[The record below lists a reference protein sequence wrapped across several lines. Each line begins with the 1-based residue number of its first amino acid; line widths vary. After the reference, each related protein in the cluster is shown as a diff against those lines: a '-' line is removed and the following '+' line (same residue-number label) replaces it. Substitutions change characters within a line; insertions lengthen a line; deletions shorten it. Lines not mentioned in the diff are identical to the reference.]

1 MRRLLQRLFDR
12 FRGRDDHYKL
22 YMAIVLI
29 TIALLIVIGNV
40 ITTISPKRLEIEFK
54 ADSGDSFQVT
64 EYHSSAEIKKTSRTT
79 KSSPSKPA
87 VTKKTT
93 ASKAP
98 KVTEAEIVYSFPA
111 DINTADL
118 GCFCAAD
125 GIGKELAQRIIA
137 YRDSVGIIY
146 NMDMLSEVEGIGEK
160 KLSSLKEQ
168 FYVLSSL
175 KEQFYVSSEDFRE
188 MPAAQTEA
196 QTVITEVIPD
206 EEENEPYEEETS
218 ETEEPE
224 PEPQMRRVNINTA
237 SAEEIAECLLI
248 DIEQANRI
256 VELRELISYFS
267 APEELILNDTMSKK
281 EIVERLDYIEI

>member
-1 MRRLLQRLFDR
+1 
-12 FRGRDDHYKL
+12 
-22 YMAIVLI
+22 
-29 TIALLIVIGNV
+29 
-40 ITTISPKRLEIEFK
+40 
-54 ADSGDSFQVT
+54 
-64 EYHSSAEIKKTSRTT
+64 
-79 KSSPSKPA
+79 
-87 VTKKTT
+87 
-93 ASKAP
+93 
-98 KVTEAEIVYSFPA
+98 
-111 DINTADL
+111 
-118 GCFCAAD
+118 
-125 GIGKELAQRIIA
+125 
-137 YRDSVGIIY
+137 
-146 NMDMLSEVEGIGEK
+146 MDMLSEVEGIGEK

-168 FYVLSSL
+168 FYV
-175 KEQFYVSSEDFRE
+175 SSEDYRE

-206 EEENEPYEEETS
+206 EEETEPYEEETS
-218 ETEEPE
+218 ETEE

>member
-168 FYVLSSL
+168 FYV
-175 KEQFYVSSEDFRE
+175 SSEDYRE

>member
-12 FRGRDDHYKL
+12 FRDRDDHYKL

-118 GCFCAAD
+118 GW
-125 GIGKELAQRIIA
+125 
-137 YRDSVGIIY
+137 IIY

-168 FYVLSSL
+168 FYV
-175 KEQFYVSSEDFRE
+175 SSEDYRE

>member
-1 MRRLLQRLFDR
+1 MPTITEIAPYKGSTVRIDLDEGEPLF
-12 FRGRDDHYKL
+12 
-22 YMAIVLI
+22 I
-29 TIALLIVIGNV
+29 N
-40 ITTISPKRLEIEFK
+40 S
-54 ADSGDSFQVT
+54 
-64 EYHSSAEIKKTSRTT
+64 
-79 KSSPSKPA
+79 
-87 VTKKTT
+87 
-93 ASKAP
+93 
-98 KVTEAEIVYSFPA
+98 EIVYSFPA

-160 KLSSLKEQ
+160 K
-168 FYVLSSL
+168 LSSL

>member
-98 KVTEAEIVYSFPA
+98 KETEAEIVYSFPA

-168 FYVLSSL
+168 FYV
-175 KEQFYVSSEDFRE
+175 SSEDYRE

-206 EEENEPYEEETS
+206 EEKTEPYEEETS